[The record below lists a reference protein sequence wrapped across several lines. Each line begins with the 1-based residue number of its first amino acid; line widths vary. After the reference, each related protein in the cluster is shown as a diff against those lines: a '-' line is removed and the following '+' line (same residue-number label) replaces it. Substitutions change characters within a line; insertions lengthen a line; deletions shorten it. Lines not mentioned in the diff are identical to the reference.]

1 MISPPGT
8 CALTT
13 RPRPAM
19 AAVLF
24 KKGLLIL
31 VLALMLSLITNFV
44 AVFLV
49 VDSQVPTHFPRTEL
63 LFCRCSSG

>member
-1 MISPPGT
+1 
-8 CALTT
+8 
-13 RPRPAM
+13 M

-44 AVFLV
+44 VVFLV
-49 VDSQVPTHFPRTEL
+49 VDSQVRTHFPRTEL